1 MKTDNK
7 KLEILSN
14 EVKKSIE
21 QLHIV
26 TPTIYSSIFEECAK
40 NDDIEIE
47 NESDISKNILATE
60 CSRLTSLQDETYK
73 NANTLSQNTSDA
85 ISAIQDKDDDKLNKV
100 LFETQQ
106 LREEIDKLK
115 ASLYKDQL
123 TNAYNRKWVHDKILK
138 ESTNTFLTS
147 GILALIDLNY
157 FKQIND
163 THGHVL
169 GDKVLIYVTNELRK
183 LGLPV
188 IRFGGDEFI
197 VLFNDKTNEEKA
209 LQALDKLRENIIK
222 KKLKSHNDTAFTV
235 SFSFGITSFL
245 EGAHLE
251 NVIEAADK
259 NMYHDKLEIKK
270 RVTGI

>member
-1 MKTDNK
+1 MKINDK

-21 QLHIV
+21 QLHVV
-26 TPTIYSSIFEECAK
+26 TPTIYRSIFDEYAK
-40 NDDIEIE
+40 NNDIQIE
-47 NESDISKNILATE
+47 DEDGVSKNILATE
-60 CSRLTSLQDETYK
+60 CSRLTSLQNQTYK

-85 ISAIQDKDDDKLNKV
+85 ISAIQDKDDNKLNHI
-100 LFETQQ
+100 LSETQK
-106 LREEIDKLK
+106 LREEVDKLK

-123 TNAYNRKWVHDKILK
+123 TNAYNRKWVHDKCLQ
-138 ESTNTFLTS
+138 ENTNVFLSS
-147 GILALIDLNY
+147 GLLALIDLNY
-157 FKQIND
+157 FKAIND

-169 GDKVLIYVTNELRK
+169 GDKVLIYITNELRK

-197 VLFNDKTNEEKA
+197 ILFNDKTNEETA

-222 KKLKSHNDTAFTV
+222 KKLKSHETTFTV
-235 SFSFGITSFL
+235 SFSFGVSSFK
-245 EGAHLE
+245 EGALLE